1 MPNILCVY
9 FCKMLRFLRNLAKKK
24 RKFCAYKHKKIKD
37 KNEKK
42 MQKKIVKKFLHFAG
56 NPL

>member
-1 MPNILCVY
+1 VRI
-9 FCKMLRFLRNLAKKK
+9 FLQNVAFFAKFSEKK